1 MRPQFDALLT
11 DIEGT
16 TTSIDFVKNV
26 LFPYAANYALEFLQ
40 RIIDH
45 STSEK
50 SDRFRQLIV
59 DLINTSNESADP
71 QIVKVSS
78 GNDLGS
84 KLAANVQQWIQQD
97 KKVAPSHYVEF
108 LVFQLIALKKLQ
120 GFIWEDGYRNGSLKA
135 HVYSDVPGAF
145 QKLSELNVPIYIF
158 SSGSVHAQ
166 QLLFS
171 HTSYG
176 DLTRFI
182 SGYFDT
188 TTGPKFEGASYLS
201 IVEQIGLP
209 ASKVMFLTD
218 DEKEAMSADEAG
230 LQVRVFMREGNA
242 PLSEKAKNKFK
253 TVNSLAEIYE

>member
-97 KKVAPSHYVEF
+97 KK
-108 LVFQLIALKKLQ
+108 LIALKKLQ

>member
-40 RIIDH
+40 RIIEH

-78 GNDLGS
+78 GDDLGS
-84 KLAANVQQWIQQD
+84 KLAANVQRWIQQD
-97 KKVAPSHYVEF
+97 KK
-108 LVFQLIALKKLQ
+108 LIALKKLQ

-171 HTSYG
+171 HTPYG

-188 TTGPKFEGASYLS
+188 TTGPKFESASYLS
-201 IVEQIGLP
+201 IVEQIGLI

-230 LQVRVFMREGNA
+230 LQVRVFMREGNT

-253 TVNSLAEIYE
+253 TVNSFPEIYE